1 MTVHAEISI
10 IPIAKSHDTG
20 MSKEVAAAF
29 DAIRK
34 VPGVRATLTA
44 LGTQIEASR
53 LDDILKAVKTAHD
66 AARSAGADRVIS
78 TIRIDER
85 HDKNQTLQDK
95 VQSVE
100 QKLKDN
106 K

>member
-10 IPIAKSHDTG
+10 IPIAKGHDPG

-34 VPGVRATLTA
+34 VPGIRATLTA
-44 LGTQIEASR
+44 LGTQIEASSF
-53 LDDILKAVKTAHD
+53 DDVLKAIKAAHD

-85 HDKNQTLQDK
+85 HDKSQTLQDK
-95 VQSVE
+95 IQSVE
-100 QKLKDN
+100 QKLKGS